1 VHCAPAGGGSC
12 ILSSSISEGSEAASS
27 AFQNTQPA
35 PACPAHCTLAAAPP
49 LQGLVGGVKDVTLG
63 DATAKADNRG
73 LKTRLERSGAPTFTS
88 LLELQ
93 VGRRQQWQ

>member
-1 VHCAPAGGGSC
+1 
-12 ILSSSISEGSEAASS
+12 
-27 AFQNTQPA
+27 
-35 PACPAHCTLAAAPP
+35 
-49 LQGLVGGVKDVTLG
+49 VGGVKDVTLG